1 MKDNIFKLIYKIKYF
16 HQKYIESCCEIVEK
30 ILEFKQSTGSL
41 IFLYFKVQGKNFGSK
56 ERKLITDVVFSIV
69 KNKSYFQSLIK
80 EEQLNISNL
89 SELRCLVIL
98 GVTSK
103 LGKEII
109 YPFLSNI
116 EKNFLSRIEMKTIS
130 SIYKEFSHSLLLNE
144 KLSVPSW
151 IFSDWIS
158 QRNLKKTINFIESNH
173 SDFPIYCRVNIL
185 KRKVKDVMVK
195 IRDSGFTFE
204 RSGLIEECLKFLPGE
219 NVNRI
224 KSLFA
229 VGVIEIQDLGSQLI
243 AKLVVPKRHQ
253 IIVDFCAGTG
263 GKSLALGMHMKN
275 TGKVISIDI
284 SSERIVKLKKRVSTS
299 GLKNIWPIVIKNLED
314 ERLIKYFG
322 TADSVLV
329 DAPCSGLGTLRRNP
343 DLKWRVTESEIT
355 NFSKNQLKILTK
367 ASSLCKIGGYLVYA
381 TCSTIYEE
389 NEIVVEKFLSNN
401 VHFDRCCTNSVLE
414 KQNIV
419 LDKSWNVFDSYGNIH
434 LWSDLTDTDSFFM
447 SRFIR
452 TK

>member
-80 EEQLNISNL
+80 EEQLYISNL

-116 EKNFLSRIEMKTIS
+116 EKIFLSRIEMKTIS

-204 RSGLIEECLKFLPGE
+204 RSGLIEECLKFSPGE
-219 NVNRI
+219 NVNSI

-401 VHFDRCCTNSVLE
+401 VNFDRCCTNSVLE